1 MDYLNSKYLS
11 KVVSEMSKLPGI
23 GRKTALRLAL
33 HLLRQPLTEVD
44 ALSESLLLMRN
55 NIRFCKHC
63 HNISDS
69 EVCEICLNHTRN
81 NGQICVV
88 SDINDVMAIE
98 RTGEFNGRFHVLG
111 GVISPMDG
119 IGPNDLNI
127 ESILPR
133 IANEQIGEIIL
144 ALPTT
149 VEGDTT
155 NFYIYKKLLPFDL
168 KITTIA
174 RGVSIGDDL
183 EYIDEVTLGRSLINR
198 LPFDDTLK
206 RASVK

>member
-11 KVVSEMSKLPGI
+11 KVVSELSKLPGI

-33 HLLRQPLTEVD
+33 HLLRQPATEVE
-44 ALSESLLLMRN
+44 ALGESLLLMRT

-69 EVCEICLNHTRN
+69 EVCEICTNHTRS

-127 ESILPR
+127 ESVMPR
-133 IANEQIGEIIL
+133 ISNEQISEVIL

-155 NFYIYKKLLPFDL
+155 NFFLYKKLLPFNL